1 MISKTN
7 ELKRCLIP
15 RTRSV
20 DIKSFKILFFRSNHI
35 LLGLTILCAITYLLI
50 SDIDFRSFI
59 SDTFNY
65 QDRVQ
70 EQYESHKR
78 EMNSLYGEGYYTKSF
93 DQFYHKGMREN
104 YFNDLL
110 SIGLILFFLILP
122 WLLYLFWPQRC
133 PVRVDKER
141 NLIYTW
147 SWGKLYASRFDNLNP
162 KKQETAHFLEVRGGW
177 GPLVVSLYPAGS
189 NKAKRVSIGSY
200 IPKFNYQNHQLL
212 GFIKNYL
219 NGFTTMPSD
228 FKPERG
234 FLEKTLVKDRD
245 FPEEEKLNKAN
256 NEWLAKEST

>member
-1 MISKTN
+1 MSNKVN
-7 ELKRCLIP
+7 DLKRCLIP
-15 RTRSV
+15 RARSV

-35 LLGLTILCAITYLLI
+35 LMGLVVLAALSYSYFSDPEFKEYIKETINYEDSIKSTY
-50 SDIDFRSFI
+50 
-59 SDTFNY
+59 
-65 QDRVQ
+65 
-70 EQYESHKR
+70 
-78 EMNSLYGEGYYTKSF
+78 
-93 DQFYHKGMREN
+93 QFYKEAIDARGGTYQEFYTEQFPN
-104 YFNDLL
+104 YYDEFIAIFL
-110 SIGLILFFLILP
+110 LFFILIIP

-177 GPLVVSLYPAGS
+177 GPLVISLYPAGS

-219 NGFTTMPSD
+219 NGFTAIPSD

-234 FLEKTLVKDRD
+234 LLEKTLVKDRG
-245 FPEEEKLNKAN
+245 FPEEEKLNKAI
-256 NEWLAKEST
+256 NEWLAKESS

>member
-7 ELKRCLIP
+7 ELERCLIP
-15 RTRSV
+15 RGKSV
-20 DIKSFKILFFRSNHI
+20 DVKSFKILFFRSNHI
-35 LLGLTILCAITYLLI
+35 LLGLTILSVLLYLVLF
-50 SDIDFRSFI
+50 DQEFYSFLYDSI
-59 SDTFNY
+59 NY
-65 QDRVQ
+65 K
-70 EQYESHKR
+70 EQLYSQFLEHKKN
-78 EMNSLYGEGYYTKSF
+78 MISLYGEGSF
-93 DQFYHKGMREN
+93 NTTFQQFLNEMKDTYI
-104 YFNDLL
+104 NDLITL
-110 SIGLILFFLILP
+110 LIMSFVIILP
-122 WLLYLFWPQRC
+122 WLLYLFWPQQC

-147 SWGKLYASRFDNLNP
+147 SWGKLYAARFDDLNP

-177 GPLVVSLYPAGS
+177 GPLVISLYPAGL

-234 FLEKTLVKDRD
+234 FLEKTLVKDRS
-245 FPEEEKLNKAN
+245 FPQEQKLNKAID
-256 NEWLAKEST
+256 EWLEHKT